1 MSKMKQIDELTDK
14 LVPQVLHKIYKEL
27 QKVDELH
34 SNSKIS
40 TNESKARMR
49 WLISLIPITKY
60 DRVR

>member
-1 MSKMKQIDELTDK
+1 MNLKE
-14 LVPQVLHKIYKEL
+14 IYKEL
-27 QKVDELH
+27 QKLDEFH
-34 SNSKIS
+34 ADFIP

>member
-1 MSKMKQIDELTDK
+1 MYNMTRNE
-14 LVPQVLHKIYKEL
+14 IYKEL

-60 DRVR
+60 DRVRWVKKELVKLY